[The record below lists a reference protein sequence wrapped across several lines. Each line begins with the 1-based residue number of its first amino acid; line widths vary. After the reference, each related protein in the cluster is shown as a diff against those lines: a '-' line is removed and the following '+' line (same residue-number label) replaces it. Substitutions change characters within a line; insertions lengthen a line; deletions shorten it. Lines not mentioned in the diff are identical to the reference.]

1 MFFKSFLIFV
11 LGLRVMK
18 KNSQQP
24 TKGDPTMNLRVM
36 RSQDPTIG
44 IRVMRNDPLMNLR
57 VMRAATQINN
67 GQQNNPRFLRND
79 NNMSMRIMLKNDRDR
94 DWIMRMRRSIDQL
107 PSGTSGAK
115 KEGS

>member
-1 MFFKSFLIFV
+1 
-11 LGLRVMK
+11 MK

-57 VMRAATQINN
+57 VMRAANQIKNH
-67 GQQNNPRFLRND
+67 QNNPRFLRND

-94 DWIMRMRRSIDQL
+94 NWVMRMRRAA
-107 PSGTSGAK
+107 PVSGKKSGW
-115 KEGS
+115 G